1 MIVAVLGAFV
11 YATGKWQGLS
21 VIAGKSGLFLVLS
34 ALATGASWVC
44 YYRAL
49 KIGNAVNVAPVDK
62 LSVVLVALFAVVF
75 LGERPVAR
83 DWLGIALVA
92 VGVVLLALKR

>member
-1 MIVAVLGAFV
+1 VLSSTSRESGRAF
-11 YATGKWQGLS
+11 LR
-21 VIAGKSGLFLVLS
+21 SGFFLVLS

-49 KIGNAVNVAPVDK
+49 KVGDAVSVAPVDK

-75 LGERPVAR
+75 LGERPGLR
-83 DWLGIALVA
+83 DWLGVTLVA
-92 VGVVLLALKR
+92 AGVVLLALKR